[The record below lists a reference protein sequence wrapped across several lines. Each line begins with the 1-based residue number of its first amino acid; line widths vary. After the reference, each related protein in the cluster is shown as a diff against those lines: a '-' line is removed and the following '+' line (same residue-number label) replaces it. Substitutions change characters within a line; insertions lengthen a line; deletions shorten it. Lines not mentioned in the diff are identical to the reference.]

1 MSATEAVPETTAKL
15 PRVDPR
21 TLKRSAALPKLE
33 PGAHLLLDDGDTAV
47 VMPLDEGLTKI
58 GRGFSSDIR
67 LEEPT
72 LSRRHAIIERRDG
85 VTTIMDDRSANGVIV
100 NGARV
105 TRAELAD
112 GDRVELGRA
121 ALRYVEIG

>member
-21 TLKRSAALPKLE
+21 TLKRSAELPKLE
-33 PGAHLLLDDGDTAV
+33 KGAHLLLDDGETSV
-47 VMPLDEGLTKI
+47 VMPIDEGLTKI

-72 LSRRHAIIERRDG
+72 LSRRHAILDRHDG
-85 VTTIMDDRSANGVIV
+85 TTTILDDRSANGVLV
-100 NGARV
+100 NGERV
-105 TRAELAD
+105 TRAALAD
-112 GDRVELGRA
+112 GDRIELGRA
-121 ALRYVEIG
+121 VLRYVEVG